1 LKYAIRLK
9 WVDNLITGRLP
20 DYIIG
25 VTELNLNIE
34 GKIPASIDL
43 LKRSNSGYVKIDINS
58 NKMY

>member
-9 WVDNLITGRLP
+9 WVDNLIIGRLP

-43 LKRSNSGYVKIDINS
+43 LKRSNSG
-58 NKMY
+58 